1 MIRSA
6 LVVGAGLAGLVA
18 AQRLAAAGIRVTV
31 FDKGRGPGGRMAT
44 RREGDAC
51 WDHGAQFFT
60 ARDPRFAEMVARW
73 TREGVATRW
82 DRAAGPTVVDR
93 LPRARGVPTMSALG
107 RYLSRGLDVRLASPI
122 EAVLCGDDEGI
133 DRPGCDGPWRAR
145 PALQGVAGAVEGA
158 AEFAAQA
165 MVLTAPVPQSLA
177 LLDAGGVVLADTDR
191 AMLERIAYDPCL
203 ALLATLDGPSRLPP
217 PGALEPAAG
226 PLGWIADN
234 HAKGVSPVP
243 TATIHATAAWST
255 ENWERDRN
263 TVAGELL
270 RAALP
275 LLGVGVKEWRV
286 HAWRYARPTVLHDT
300 PCLLVRAPRRLVF
313 AGDAFVASRVEG
325 AALSGLAAADA
336 LLQEN
341 AP

>member
-1 MIRSA
+1 
-6 LVVGAGLAGLVA
+6 
-18 AQRLAAAGIRVTV
+18 
-31 FDKGRGPGGRMAT
+31 
-44 RREGDAC
+44 
-51 WDHGAQFFT
+51 
-60 ARDPRFAEMVARW
+60 
-73 TREGVATRW
+73 
-82 DRAAGPTVVDR
+82 
-93 LPRARGVPTMSALG
+93 MSALG

-122 EAVLCGDDEGI
+122 EAVLCGDDEGT

-234 HAKGVSPVP
+234 HAKGVSRSRRRRSTPRLRGRRR
-243 TATIHATAAWST
+243 TGSAT
-255 ENWERDRN
+255 
-263 TVAGELL
+263 G
-270 RAALP
+270 
-275 LLGVGVKEWRV
+275 
-286 HAWRYARPTVLHDT
+286 T
-300 PCLLVRAPRRLVF
+300 PSPANCCAPPCPSL
-313 AGDAFVASRVEG
+313 AS
-325 AALSGLAAADA
+325 A
-336 LLQEN
+336 
-341 AP
+341 